1 VARRYRPHPLDDCA
15 AQARPLPAG
24 VDDRDDRAEAT
35 RPVAAAVLERVVHAA
50 REACDRPVPGDRDR
64 VPLAGHDVGL
74 VVVQDELV
82 LGKLL
87 EQPPPE
93 AVRGIAVVDEL
104 WPRIADLIQ
113 PVLEIGTLGER
124 EDDHRM
130 SRQNVRG
137 SGTYGI
143 SRVPAT
149 SVP

>member
-1 VARRYRPHPLDDCA
+1 MIQP
-15 AQARPLPAG
+15 AQALPLPAWVYDG
-24 VDDRDDRAEAT
+24 DDRAEGVRTSTTLAKRDALRERIVDAT
-35 RPVAAAVLERVVHAA
+35 RKA
-50 REACDRPVPGDRDR
+50 REGAVPGDRNR
-64 VPLAGHDVGL
+64 VPLAGQDVPLL
-74 VVVQDELV
+74 VVERELV
-82 LGKLL
+82 LG
-87 EQPPPE
+87 EVRTQPIPVD
-93 AVRGIAVVDEL
+93 VRDVAVVNEL

-137 SGTYGI
+137 CGTYGI